1 MQNKQPIQYFD
12 SLRALATVGVILIH
26 ISSPLVNMTWSRN
39 MPYWWI
45 GNVADSLVRFAVPV
59 FLMLSGA
66 TMLGKEYSLTDFY
79 KKRFLRVFLPFV
91 FWLGMYWIYRWVML
105 KPASRPLDVGGIADW
120 AMNLFLKEGVSKH
133 LWYIYM
139 ILFIYLILPFLGML
153 VRKLSNNTLLVL
165 LLGWVILT
173 FVFRT
178 TPMNLYSWTGDYGSK
193 FLGWFLHVGYVVLGF
208 YLSRL
213 TWEKTGLRQIAGI
226 VFILTVLVS
235 AVGTYL
241 ISTSCKHLDMSLYS
255 YLNLNTIIQSTA
267 LFLWL
272 KNVEIKN
279 KFALNLQTT
288 ISNYS
293 YGIYLVH
300 IMVIGILFR
309 NGIYWSFAH
318 PLVSLPVLVAGVT
331 AISFGIIFLLRKIPG
346 GKYIAG

>member
-1 MQNKQPIQYFD
+1 MQSKSVVQYLD
-12 SLRALATVGVILIH
+12 SLRALATIGVILIH
-26 ISSPLVNMTWSRN
+26 ISSPLVNMTWSKN
-39 MPYWWI
+39 MPYWWV

-91 FWLGMYWIYRWVML
+91 FWLLMYWIYRWAML
-105 KPASRPLDVGGIADW
+105 KPASRPVDVGGIADW

-139 ILFIYLILPFLGML
+139 ILFIYMILPFLGIL
-153 VRKLSNNTLLVL
+153 IRKLSNNALLVL

-173 FVFRT
+173 FAFRS

-193 FLGWFLHVGYVVLGF
+193 FLGWFLHLGYVVLGF

-213 TWEKTGLRQIAGI
+213 TWEKSGLKPMAGI

-241 ISTSCKHLDMSLYS
+241 ISTSHKHLDLSFYS

-267 LFLWL
+267 LFVWL
-272 KNVEIKN
+272 KNTEISS
-279 KFALNLQTT
+279 KFVLKLQNT

-331 AISFGIIFLLRKIPG
+331 TVSFGIVFLLRKIPG
-346 GKYIAG
+346 GKYVAG